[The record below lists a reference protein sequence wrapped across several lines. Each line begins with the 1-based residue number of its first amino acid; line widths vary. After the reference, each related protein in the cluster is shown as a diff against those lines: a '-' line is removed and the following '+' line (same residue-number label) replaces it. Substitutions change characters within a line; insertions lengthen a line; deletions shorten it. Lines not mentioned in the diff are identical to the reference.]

1 MATGREPFWDRPW
14 GPDPS
19 PLDDLFPTDTFP
31 YEFKEEY
38 ESSPLDAMEEDDQ
51 FDGRNLFPANDA
63 LVVSPL
69 RPVVALEADESDIEM
84 SSSSSPSS
92 LRPVSLYG
100 TITTPLT
107 MRQQQPSTTMDLP
120 LFGPRASMSGSH
132 QQTLPPPRTMLR
144 KFDLRTAVSR
154 GLDQKVIHLPSR
166 EMQVRIAQSPHAPC
180 IKEGFCF
187 LRVGAIMSPFLQ
199 IIIDSTNCLAV
210 NGVISMGGFLN
221 EGSNNS
227 VYDVCF
233 QTTLPP
239 PPKRTMKRRNPHTKK
254 IDMAIPPRRPTCHDA
269 ALRVSFVTK
278 DQQTLAGIDT
288 LIQKYA
294 ADIGVG
300 PLIYNDFFCL
310 PGSFHWTVLAE
321 ENQLDDAMID
331 ELNVITAPESII
343 RFTAMQK
350 LDDSIFTF
358 LMRHPASH
366 LTVSDAEDVHDMLMT
381 AVNNQLYNFDVQ
393 TKNIML
399 TNVEPATT
407 SLPMH
412 GSALLSV
419 PLGRPLER
427 RFYLIDYD
435 YAFGP
440 LSIMK
445 TPEPVDPQEPV
456 YDPLDYTGWI
466 RYVPAFL
473 PDVDGNI
480 EGPPG
485 SLQHWRYMVGKIWG
499 HVCLLASISML
510 DYATEMEGTAPTKRC
525 AVFVARLKAFMTQTF
540 GIPRNQL
547 ADIRTFITF
556 LFGNGLII
564 HRPDGVADPFPP

>member
-1 MATGREPFWDRPW
+1 
-14 GPDPS
+14 
-19 PLDDLFPTDTFP
+19 
-31 YEFKEEY
+31 
-38 ESSPLDAMEEDDQ
+38 
-51 FDGRNLFPANDA
+51 
-63 LVVSPL
+63 
-69 RPVVALEADESDIEM
+69 
-84 SSSSSPSS
+84 
-92 LRPVSLYG
+92 
-100 TITTPLT
+100 
-107 MRQQQPSTTMDLP
+107 
-120 LFGPRASMSGSH
+120 
-132 QQTLPPPRTMLR
+132 
-144 KFDLRTAVSR
+144 
-154 GLDQKVIHLPSR
+154 
-166 EMQVRIAQSPHAPC
+166 
-180 IKEGFCF
+180 
-187 LRVGAIMSPFLQ
+187 
-199 IIIDSTNCLAV
+199 
-210 NGVISMGGFLN
+210 
-221 EGSNNS
+221 
-227 VYDVCF
+227 
-233 QTTLPP
+233 
-239 PPKRTMKRRNPHTKK
+239 
-254 IDMAIPPRRPTCHDA
+254 
-269 ALRVSFVTK
+269 
-278 DQQTLAGIDT
+278 
-288 LIQKYA
+288 
-294 ADIGVG
+294 
-300 PLIYNDFFCL
+300 
-310 PGSFHWTVLAE
+310 
-321 ENQLDDAMID
+321 
-331 ELNVITAPESII
+331 
-343 RFTAMQK
+343 
-350 LDDSIFTF
+350 
-358 LMRHPASH
+358 MRHPASH
-366 LTVSDAEDVHDMLMT
+366 LTASDAEDVHDMLMT

-485 SLQHWRYMVGKIWG
+485 SLQHWRYVVGKIWG

-525 AVFVARLKAFMTQTF
+525 AVFVARLKAYMTQTF

-556 LFGNGLII
+556 LYGSII
-564 HRPDGVADPFPP
+564 SESLFCSFCSHSD